1 MEGKKS
7 HDQTPNPQ
15 NPQELDTAGIFIS
28 ERMLMEGDFSLNNPR
43 SELPTLDFHD
53 PKYPNIQIH
62 PDRQDG
68 APKTAPGDPK
78 VTPFPPIPIHSGH
91 IPGKASSKTHSTKG
105 GGKSR
110 TSGSSKETPGKGSWS
125 VPSLILSYNPGILEN
140 FPRVFP

>member
-28 ERMLMEGDFSLNNPR
+28 ARMPMEGDFSLNNPR

-78 VTPFPPIPIHSGH
+78 VTPFPPSQSTQVTFLAKLPPKPIQQ
-91 IPGKASSKTHSTKG
+91 KG
-105 GGKSR
+105 
-110 TSGSSKETPGKGSWS
+110 E
-125 VPSLILSYNPGILEN
+125 VNPGQVGAARKPPEKA
-140 FPRVFP
+140 PGASPA